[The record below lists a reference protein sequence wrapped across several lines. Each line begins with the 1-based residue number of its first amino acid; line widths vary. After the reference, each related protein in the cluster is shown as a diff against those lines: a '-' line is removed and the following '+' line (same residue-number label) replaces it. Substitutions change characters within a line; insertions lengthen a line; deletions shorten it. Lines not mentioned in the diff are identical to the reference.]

1 MSRIALTVIAP
12 YLVTLLI
19 PAKALCADEVLV
31 WNAIAAQTIVGPG
44 GANKVPP
51 LGLVDFAIVHTAVYD
66 AVNAVSGS
74 PHKQYAVQPIVNS
87 PASPDAAP
95 AAAAHDVL
103 IASIPPR
110 RGRSMRTTLPPS
122 PRSQKVTPRPTG
134 SRSANRRPPGF
145 LPCAQTTAETRGR
158 RSPSQRLRL
167 ESGSGRH
174 RGSCRPKRHG
184 RATSPPGS

>member
-19 PAKALCADEVLV
+19 PTTALRADEVLV

-87 PASPDAAP
+87 PASPDAAT

-103 IASIPPR
+103 VALYPSEAGPPNAHHP
-110 RGRSMRTTLPPS
+110 PPS
-122 PRSQKVTPRPTG
+122 
-134 SRSANRRPPGF
+134 
-145 LPCAQTTAETRGR
+145 
-158 RSPSQRLRL
+158 
-167 ESGSGRH
+167 
-174 RGSCRPKRHG
+174 
-184 RATSPPGS
+184 ATIP